1 MKFLFIAIG
10 GAIGTLLRYTA
21 AGLIYRIFD
30 SVFPWGTLGVNL
42 LGSFIAGFL
51 WEAFE
56 RAAVSPDLR
65 TFVFIGLLGSF
76 TTFSSYNLESFN
88 LLRDGEIRL
97 ALSNI
102 LASNLFGIA
111 LVFFGFAMSRYLVSL
126 FR

>member
-1 MKFLFIAIG
+1 MRFLFIAVG
-10 GAIGTLLRYTA
+10 GAIGTLLRYTI
-21 AGLIYRIFD
+21 AGLIYRLFD

-51 WEAFE
+51 WEGFE
-56 RAAVSPDLR
+56 RTTVSPDLR
-65 TFVFIGLLGSF
+65 TFIFIGILGSF

-102 LASNLFGIA
+102 LASNIFGIA
-111 LVFFGFAMSRYLVSL
+111 LVFFGFAASRYLIGF